1 MEPTL
6 LIGYD
11 VESNDPKVLEDFL
24 LKASRIHEELD
35 APCTLFVLG
44 RSLEMAPD
52 IFVRV
57 AAGSGMFDIQQHTYS
72 HLPLKSVVIESD
84 NGVTMFCRGGSLDEI
99 REEVGKT
106 KKLISELLGL
116 ECIGLTGPN
125 GYYRGLMDRPDILEV
140 LHELGI
146 RFTRTYARNEKDWQ
160 PVPFEV
166 QPFFYEPQGFPDM
179 MEFPVQGWQDCIWRE
194 IHGWEKVDL
203 YLEMLFE
210 GLEFVA
216 SRGLTWCYCGH
227 DWSSIKGDPDM
238 RIMREF
244 IRRAKEMGFR
254 LTSYR
259 GYFEEASRS
268 RDR

>member
-99 REEVGKT
+99 RE
-106 KKLISELLGL
+106 L
-116 ECIGLTGPN
+116 
-125 GYYRGLMDRPDILEV
+125 
-140 LHELGI
+140 
-146 RFTRTYARNEKDWQ
+146 
-160 PVPFEV
+160 
-166 QPFFYEPQGFPDM
+166 
-179 MEFPVQGWQDCIWRE
+179 
-194 IHGWEKVDL
+194 
-203 YLEMLFE
+203 
-210 GLEFVA
+210 
-216 SRGLTWCYCGH
+216 
-227 DWSSIKGDPDM
+227 
-238 RIMREF
+238 
-244 IRRAKEMGFR
+244 
-254 LTSYR
+254 
-259 GYFEEASRS
+259 
-268 RDR
+268 